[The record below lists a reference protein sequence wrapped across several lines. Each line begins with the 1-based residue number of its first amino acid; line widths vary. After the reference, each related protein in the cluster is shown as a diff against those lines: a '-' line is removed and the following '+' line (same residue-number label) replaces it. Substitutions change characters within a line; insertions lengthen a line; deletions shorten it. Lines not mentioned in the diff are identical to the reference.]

1 MGKYNYIKNKENTMI
16 DEILLIETA
25 DEFIYLTIKEILE
38 DNNIPIII
46 KDDLTGGYMKIIG
59 GFSLYNKKIFI
70 SIEDYEKAYDL
81 VKEFIEEV

>member
-1 MGKYNYIKNKENTMI
+1 MI
-16 DEILLIETA
+16 DEILLIENA